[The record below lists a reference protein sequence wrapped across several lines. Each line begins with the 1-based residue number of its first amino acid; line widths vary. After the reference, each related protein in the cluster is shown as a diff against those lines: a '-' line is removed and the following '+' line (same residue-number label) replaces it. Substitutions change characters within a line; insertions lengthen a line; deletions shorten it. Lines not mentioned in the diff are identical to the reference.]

1 MVELY
6 QDYEKTNSDPPH
18 LPTALN
24 NLPGNFVTAT
34 DAQRLTALIV
44 SLRDIFPCGTLT
56 APANTAAASP
66 LHGLP
71 EVIMEKNKQRA
82 IGILVVLGSI
92 LVLVATWDIPEK
104 PARTN
109 EVS

>member
-18 LPTALN
+18 LPSALN
-24 NLPGNFVTAT
+24 NLPGYFRNHSPS
-34 DAQRLTALIV
+34 QRLTALIV
-44 SLRDIFPCGTLT
+44 PVGNIFPCGTLT
-56 APANTAAASP
+56 AQTNRAVASP

-82 IGILVVLGSI
+82 IGILMVLGSI
-92 LVLVATWDIPEK
+92 LVLVATWDIAEK
-104 PARTN
+104 PARTG
-109 EVS
+109 EVN

>member
-18 LPTALN
+18 LPSALN
-24 NLPGNFVTAT
+24 NLPGQFHDRGRSSTPNCFSCVTSQYISVWHA
-34 DAQRLTALIV
+34 DCPNKW
-44 SLRDIFPCGTLT
+44 S
-56 APANTAAASP
+56 AASP

-82 IGILVVLGSI
+82 IGILMVLGSI
-92 LVLVATWDIPEK
+92 LVLVATWDIAEK
-104 PARTN
+104 PARTG
-109 EVS
+109 EVN